1 MATILTTYDTPTFT
15 SSPPPFAAPL
25 NMLLNMAPPRGLPED
40 QQRAAEA
47 GFDQHVAKPP
57 RMDKL
62 EELLSSLGERSSSA
76 Q

>member
-1 MATILTTYDTPTFT
+1 MSLLG
-15 SSPPPFAAPL
+15 AAL
-25 NMLLNMAPPRGLPED
+25 EDVFLVALSGYALPED
-40 QQRAAEA
+40 LQRAAEA

-62 EELLSSLGERSSSA
+62 EELLSSLRERSSSA